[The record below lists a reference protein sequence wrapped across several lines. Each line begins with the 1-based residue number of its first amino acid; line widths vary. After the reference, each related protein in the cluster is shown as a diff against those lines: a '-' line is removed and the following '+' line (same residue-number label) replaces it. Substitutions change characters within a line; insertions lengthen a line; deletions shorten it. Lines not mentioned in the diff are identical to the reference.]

1 MAREL
6 PLEFCNSDMYTLK
19 KKPRVMPVPD
29 GGWKEFDDIC
39 ICFDTIPEC
48 DGQTDRETDGRICH
62 NNIALCMHI
71 GMLTRDK
78 NDLD

>member
-1 MAREL
+1 
-6 PLEFCNSDMYTLK
+6 
-19 KKPRVMPVPD
+19 MPVPD

-62 NNIALCMHI
+62 NNIALCMDI